1 MANSKSPVNAF
12 LDTLNNNFLLIML
25 IISVF
30 VSGFLVGSYWKTN
43 QLSKQLAQ
51 KPAAAVNPEAV
62 QAPEKALDKTPKV
75 TNTDHVQGAENP
87 KVTLIEYSDFSCGYC
102 AKVHPTLKQLVADY
116 PNEVAWVYR
125 HFLLSPTGPS
135 RTIAEASECLAANN
149 GNEAFWNFVN
159 GYFEKLSTD
168 STLMNQDSLMSFV
181 ESLGYNKA
189 EIEKCVT
196 DKEFTQDIENDLA
209 GGNAVGIS
217 GTPNIIIMSQDGE
230 YELVPGAAPYEDFVE
245 KIEKYL

>member
-1 MANSKSPVNAF
+1 MANNNGPINSF
-12 LDTLNNNFLLIML
+12 LDTLNNNFMLIML

-30 VSGFLVGSYWKTN
+30 VSGFLGGSYWRTN
-43 QLSKQLAQ
+43 QFSKQISD
-51 KPAAAVNPEAV
+51 NPVTAENPTTA
-62 QAPEKALDKTPKV
+62 QAPEKSLDKTPEL
-75 TNTDHVQGAENP
+75 TDKDHILGAKNP

-102 AKVHPTLKQLVADY
+102 ARVHPTLKQLVADY

-125 HFLLSPTGPS
+125 HFLLSPSGPS
-135 RTIAEASECLAANN
+135 RTIAETSECLAANN

-168 STLMNQDSLMSFV
+168 STMMNQDSLMSFV

-196 DKEFTQDIENDLA
+196 NKEFTQDIEDDIA
-209 GGNAVGIS
+209 GGKAIGIG

-230 YELVPGAAPYEDFVE
+230 YELIPGAAPYEDFVE
-245 KIEKYL
+245 KIEKFL